1 MLRTTIQEV
10 NGKQCLVKSVNI
22 AVAVPVEEL
31 IRAQASA
38 GEDMLKEGTL
48 ITETS
53 QEELMCLVDIIEG
66 FLALQ

>member
-10 NGKQCLVKSVNI
+10 NGKQCLVKYTNI
-22 AVAVPVEEL
+22 AIAVPVEEL
-31 IRAQASA
+31 MRAQVSA

-48 ITETS
+48 ITEAS
-53 QEELMCLVDIIEG
+53 PEELALLATIIEG

>member
-1 MLRTTIQEV
+1 MLRTIIQEV

-22 AVAVPVEEL
+22 AVAVPVEDL
-31 IRAQASA
+31 MRAQISA

-48 ITETS
+48 ITEAS
-53 QEELMCLVDIIEG
+53 PEELACLASIIEG